1 MLLIGPHRIA
11 IAEEQTQVDQ
21 IFALFDSGEAMTR
34 ESIEQNLSLLEK
46 LISSD
51 DVKRIE
57 KLNLLKCWN
66 LPSETEA
73 DVSHSLNQSYWAN

>member
-1 MLLIGPHRIA
+1 MLLIGSHRVA
-11 IAEEQTQVDQ
+11 IAEGQAQVDQ

-51 DVKRIE
+51 DIERIE
-57 KLNLLKCWN
+57 KLNLLKC
-66 LPSETEA
+66 
-73 DVSHSLNQSYWAN
+73 